1 MNEPGRPP
9 DNRYD
14 RAIRQSLLDLCYGIL
29 PLVLA
34 ANLINGGL
42 LAIVLA
48 GKMEWRRLALWYL
61 LIVILVIWRALV
73 WRRRQSSPDPGAKRW
88 YVLLVAGAG
97 ASGILWGAAGWLFH
111 QAGGAIGDAILAF
124 VLAGMGVG
132 SLASLAPCL
141 WAFYAYFFPSILPFV
156 VRIASSDSTD
166 YHVLAA
172 MLVLYMLSLT
182 VLGRRVHSW
191 LENSLRLSCEND
203 DLIETLEE
211 RVKERTKQLSEAN
224 ELLAQD
230 IALRERAQVTLAD
243 YGDRQAAI
251 AAFGHRALS
260 GVSLDALFEEAV
272 TLIAQRLGIAGCA
285 VLQRSGASKMRTR
298 ATAGWFAGRP
308 ADEVATT
315 TTDSPAMHALSTGS
329 TVVIADV
336 LGEGRFEVGQWL
348 RDGGIR
354 SIVEIVIAGPDAP
367 YGVVEALDVRPNRFT
382 TDDVSFIHAIA
393 NLLAAAVGRKRTE
406 SDIQRMAMEDA
417 LTGLPNRVHFR
428 DRLMTDLPIAH
439 AHRLMAV
446 MLLDLDH
453 FKDVND
459 TLGHP
464 IGDLLLIAVAS
475 RLKTCVREDETPA
488 RLGGDEFALIL
499 SNLRHPEDA
508 ARIARK
514 IINSLAEPF
523 VIDGHEVRLGA
534 SIGVALCPLDG
545 YDPDDLL
552 RNADLALYRAKERGR
567 NTFEFFAVD
576 MAAAIEGRKSLERDL
591 RQAIDGEGLEV
602 HYQPQFNL
610 RSRQLSGVEALLR
623 WSHPQRGA
631 LLPDAFIPVAEASGL
646 IIPLGAWVLEEACRH
661 ASEWQLAALPALTL
675 AVNLSLSQCRRGEL
689 VDAVERS
696 AERCH
701 FDLRRLELEVTEQ
714 IFLPQENTTCTEVL
728 RQLRRLGVTVSID
741 DFGTGYSSLSR
752 LRDLPIDKL
761 KIDRS
766 FVAGLGRER
775 EAELIVRAMI
785 VLGHS
790 LGLQVVAE
798 GVENK
803 KQLDFLEAEDCDGV
817 QGLHLAPPMPASEF
831 PRLFALQHKI
841 ASTGR
846 ARRTF

>member
-1 MNEPGRPP
+1 MNEPGRPA
-9 DNRYD
+9 NGRYD
-14 RAIRQSLLDLCYGIL
+14 RSIRHSLLNLCYGIM

-42 LAIVLA
+42 LAFILS
-48 GKMEWRRLALWYL
+48 GTMDWRRLAVWYL
-61 LIVILVIWRALV
+61 LIVIMVIWRALV
-73 WRRRQSSPDPGAKRW
+73 FRRRQTSPDPGAKRW
-88 YVLLVAGAG
+88 YFLLVAGAG
-97 ASGILWGAAGWLFH
+97 TSGVLWGAAGWLFH
-111 QAGGAIGDAILAF
+111 QAGGVISDAILAF

-141 WAFYAYFFPSILPFV
+141 WAFYAYFFPSLLPFV
-156 VRIASSDSTD
+156 VRIASVDSGD
-166 YHVLAA
+166 YHVMAA

-182 VLGRRVHSW
+182 VLGGRVHSW
-191 LENSLRLSCEND
+191 LVRSLRLRCEND

-211 RVKERTKQLSEAN
+211 KVKERTKQLSDAN
-224 ELLAQD
+224 ELLAKD
-230 IALRERAQVTLAD
+230 LALRERTQVTLAD

-272 TLIAQRLGIAGCA
+272 TLVAQRLGVAGCA

-308 ADEVATT
+308 TDAAATAMA
-315 TTDSPAMHALSTGS
+315 DSPAMQALSTGS

-336 LGEGRFEVGQWL
+336 VEESRFEVGRWL
-348 RDGGIR
+348 REAGIR

-367 YGVVEALDVRPNRFT
+367 YGVVEALDVRPGRFS

-428 DRLMTDLPIAH
+428 DRLMRDLAIAQT
-439 AHRLMAV
+439 HRLMAV

-475 RLKTCVREDETPA
+475 RLKTCVREDEPPA

-508 ARIARK
+508 AGIARK
-514 IINSLAEPF
+514 VINSLAEPF
-523 VIDGHEVRLGA
+523 IIDGHEVRLGA

-552 RNADLALYRAKERGR
+552 RNADLALYRAKEQGR
-567 NTFEFFAVD
+567 NTFEFFAED

-591 RQAIDGEGLEV
+591 RQAIDGEGLEL
-602 HYQPQFNL
+602 HYQPQFSL
-610 RSRQLSGVEALLR
+610 RDRRLSTVEALLR

-646 IIPLGAWVLEEACRH
+646 IIPLGAWVLEQACRQ
-661 ASEWQLAALPALTL
+661 ALEWQRGGFPELTL
-675 AVNLSLSQCRRGEL
+675 AVNMSLSQCRRGEL
-689 VDAVERS
+689 VDAVERI
-696 AERCH
+696 AERCR

-728 RQLRRLGVTVSID
+728 HRLRRLGVTVSID
-741 DFGTGYSSLSR
+741 DFGTGYSSFSR
-752 LRDLPIDKL
+752 LRELPIDKL
-761 KIDRS
+761 KIDRC
-766 FVAGLGRER
+766 FVAGLGCDR

-803 KQLDFLEAEDCDGV
+803 NQLDFLEAEDCDGV
-817 QGLHLAPPMPASEF
+817 QGLHLAPPMPAREL
-831 PRLFALQHKI
+831 PRLLALQPKM
-841 ASTGR
+841 AWVGR
-846 ARRTF
+846 ARRTL